1 MTAER
6 VRQWP
11 AFPAEPTSPMARV
24 VAALTRVGSRRG
36 SGSDWN
42 CPAHDDIDPSLGVD
56 EAEDGRVLFYCG
68 AGCSTDDVIDAL
80 GLTFGDI
87 GPDGAEHPPEVPEHA
102 PKYQDGIPYD
112 YHDES
117 GALLFQVIRRECK
130 GAGAQPCP
138 LHKKRFRQRAPRPAG
153 WRTGKGALDGVRRV
167 PYRLPELLAAAEAH
181 QPVVIVEGEKDANR
195 VAAEGIAATTAPG
208 GVTGGWDDEWSPWL
222 RGASAVTVVADRDPA
237 GYLRAR
243 TTVESLRRAGVSPVR
258 IALPKPTHRTADYSD
273 HAAAGYGFEELVE
286 VELADLVWREDAA
299 ETAAS
304 EPAEVLREVARLEVR
319 ERARQL
325 VGDKRAAEEFT
336 RPPSRRTVADELAVE
351 EPPLPYT
358 VEQLHPE
365 GGNSLLTAQYKAGKT
380 TLALNILRALADDEP
395 FLDGFPVAPLDG
407 RVALW
412 NYELSD
418 RYLRD
423 QLRALKIR
431 NPDRAAVLNLRDFRM
446 PLRAKVAEDFAVE
459 WLTERAVVFWI
470 TDPFG
475 AAYDGDENN
484 NAEVRDWLKVI
495 DVIKRRA
502 GVRDLVL
509 TAHTGRSRAE
519 EGEER
524 ARGATRLDDW
534 ADDRW
539 LLTEQEGR
547 RYLRAH
553 GRGVD
558 VGEFSL
564 DFDPTTK
571 RLSVADYANRKVD
584 RRETGVDS
592 VVKVVAQHP
601 GITREKLIRAITGR
615 TQDRPSY
622 IDEAERRGLI
632 RVEKE
637 GRSMLHYLVKV
648 EKIRPNKKGPEGA
661 K

>member
-6 VRQWP
+6 VVQWH
-11 AFPAEPTSPMARV
+11 AFPAEPTEPTSPMALV
-24 VAALTRVGSRRG
+24 VAALTRAGSRRG

-56 EAEDGRVLFYCG
+56 EAEDGRVLLYCG
-68 AGCSTDDVIDAL
+68 AGCPTADVLDAL

-87 GPDGAEHPPEVPEHA
+87 GPDGAEHA
-102 PKYQDGIPYD
+102 PKYQDAVPYD

-117 GALLFQVIRRECK
+117 GVLLFRVIRRECK

-138 LHKKRFRQRAPRPAG
+138 LHKKEFSQRAPRSAG

-167 PYRLPELLAAAEAH
+167 PYRLPEVLAAAEAH
-181 QPVVIVEGEKDANR
+181 QPVVIVEGEKDALR
-195 VAAEGIAATTAPG
+195 VVAEGIAATTAPG
-208 GVTGGWDDEWSPWL
+208 GVKGWDDEWSPWL
-222 RGASAVTVVADRDPA
+222 RGASVVTVVADRDRA
-237 GYLRAR
+237 GYARACA
-243 TTVESLRRAGVSPVR
+243 TVESLRRAGVSPVR
-258 IALPKPTHRTADYSD
+258 VALPKPTHRKADYSD
-273 HAAAGYGFEELVE
+273 HAAAGYGFGELVE

-299 ETAAS
+299 ETAATES
-304 EPAEVLREVARLEVR
+304 PDVLREVARLEVR

-358 VEQLHPE
+358 IEQLHPE

-380 TLALNILRALADDEP
+380 TLALNLLRALADEEP
-395 FLDGFPVAPLDG
+395 FLDGFPVAPLGG

-509 TAHTGRSRAE
+509 TAHTGRGRAE

-534 ADDRW
+534 ADERW
-539 LLTEQEGR
+539 LLTEQDGR

-592 VVKVVAQHP
+592 VINVVAQHP
-601 GITREKLIRAITGR
+601 GITREKLIRAIKGR

-637 GRSMLHYLVKV
+637 GQAIRHYLVSA
-648 EKIRPNKKGPEGA
+648 EKIQPSKKGPEGA